1 MRFGL
6 LIPNWAPYDQDLMI
20 RMCVEAE
27 ELGVDQVFFT
37 DHLMNPYGPRMNLP
51 EQTVEVWTLMAHLAA
66 KTSRVRLATAVTP
79 ISLRHPAL
87 LAKMVATV
95 DNLSNGRVVLG
106 VGTGW
111 HQPEYDAYGDSEY
124 GTPATRKARMRE
136 GLDLIRR
143 LWTEDEVTFKGEY
156 YSVTNCVV
164 APKPLQKPYPPLWIG
179 GYRPHMLEYAAMLG
193 DGWIPW
199 NRPVPF
205 YTECVQEI
213 RRQAKAQGREGKIVL
228 GTGVLVLPD
237 RLRNEKFPLVH
248 GDPPNLTIGALPPRI
263 EEYAKAGA
271 EFFGIMIF
279 PETDALQSLR
289 QFGREVMPQFRK

>member
-6 LIPNWAPYDQDLMI
+6 MVPNWAPYDQELMI
-20 RMCVEAE
+20 RMCLEAE
-27 ELGVDQVFFT
+27 DLGLDHVFYT

-51 EQTVEVWTLMAHLAA
+51 EKTVEVWTLLAHLAA
-66 KTSRVRLATAVTP
+66 RTSRVRLATSVTP

-87 LAKMVATV
+87 LAKMIATV

-111 HQPEYDAYGDSEY
+111 HQPEYDGFGDTPF
-124 GTPATRKARMRE
+124 GTPVTRRERMRE
-136 GLDLIRR
+136 GIELIVK
-143 LWTEDEVTFKGEY
+143 LWTEEEVTFEGQY
-156 YSVTNCVV
+156 YSVTRSVV
-164 APKPLQKPYPPLWIG
+164 APKPVQKPYPPLWIG
-179 GYRPHMLEYAAMLG
+179 GYRPHMLEYTARLG

-205 YTECVQEI
+205 FAECVKEI
-213 RRQAKAQGREGKIVL
+213 KRQAKDLGREGKIDF

-248 GDPPNLTIGALPPRI
+248 GDPPNLTIGTLPSRI
-263 EEYAKAGA
+263 EEYAAAGA
-271 EFFGIMIF
+271 TFFGIMIF
-279 PETDALQSLR
+279 PEADAVQSLR
-289 QFGREVMPQFRK
+289 QFVREVVPGFRR